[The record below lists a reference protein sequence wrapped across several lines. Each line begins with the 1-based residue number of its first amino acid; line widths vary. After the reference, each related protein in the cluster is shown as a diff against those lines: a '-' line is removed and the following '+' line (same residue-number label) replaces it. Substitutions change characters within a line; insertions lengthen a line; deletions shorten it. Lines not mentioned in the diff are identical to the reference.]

1 MADTEQSEKAPT
13 GQSEAGG
20 QGEIPLGEMIETLRL
35 ELQSARERVA
45 GKELAFRVEKVE
57 LELKVGV
64 SKIAKG
70 EGEIKFWVVNAK
82 AGIEHS
88 GESVHTFR
96 LTLSP
101 VTAGDKPVLVAA
113 DVTQAPSEP

>member
-1 MADTEQSEKAPT
+1 MADKGNSEKPQS
-13 GQSEAGG
+13 GQAETDTQS
-20 QGEIPLGEMIETLRL
+20 EIPLGEMIETLRL

-45 GKELAFRVEKVE
+45 GKELAFKVEKVE

-70 EGEIKFWVVNAK
+70 EGEIKFWVINAK

-113 DVTQAPSEP
+113 DVKQAPTEP